1 MIFLYAITISLN
13 YYLCTAHCIIRTMHY
28 SHFLQPASEPSIPVN
43 LTATSTGSTS
53 ILVFWEPP
61 LRFIGD
67 ILYYE
72 ITFRGI
78 ESPNQIN
85 STFYQSSNLFSIATS
100 VQINSY
106 AIMPFSTYNVSVR
119 AVNEVGPGPF
129 SNEVL
134 VQTIAGGKCFDHKEL
149 EF

>member
-1 MIFLYAITISLN
+1 M
-13 YYLCTAHCIIRTMHY
+13 
-28 SHFLQPASEPSIPVN
+28 N
-43 LTATSTGSTS
+43 LTVTSTGSTS
-53 ILVFWEPP
+53 IFVFWEPP
-61 LRFIGD
+61 LRFVGD

-85 STFYQSSNLFSIATS
+85 STFYQTSNLFSIATS

-119 AVNEVGPGPF
+119 AVNDVGPGPF

-134 VQTIAGGKCFDHKEL
+134 VRTIADGKCLTARSFNFNISVLICISTYILHAYLAAQYLYRFED
-149 EF
+149 